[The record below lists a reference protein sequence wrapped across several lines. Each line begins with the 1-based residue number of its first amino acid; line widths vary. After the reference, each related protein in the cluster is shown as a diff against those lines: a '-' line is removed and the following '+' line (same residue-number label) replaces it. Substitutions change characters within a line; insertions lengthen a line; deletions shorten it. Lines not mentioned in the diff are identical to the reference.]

1 MPFPYYYWPL
11 GFGGGYVGGAYMYNN
26 NEYRDNDSERPGG
39 PQMVASFSSDSSNTT
54 LHLIA
59 DRDTTEDL
67 IPIIRNLC
75 SGIKSNSSTSPSS
88 YDTNNNVTKPESAV
102 QFYRASSIAL
112 LLEGYNNTA
121 AFGDDEQAPPTALP
135 EWRDQ
140 DLIRCLN
147 DTIGEAAP
155 LIDAG
160 ARSWAPPSFGLMGLV
175 YLGFCLSGLV

>member
-1 MPFPYYYWPL
+1 MPAVRSVFPTSYKLIPSPQY
-11 GFGGGYVGGAYMYNN
+11 GNK
-26 NEYRDNDSERPGG
+26 DDRPGG
-39 PQMVASFSSDSSNTT
+39 PQMVASFSSESGNTT

-59 DRDTTEDL
+59 DRDTTKDL
-67 IPIIRNLC
+67 IPIIRNKC
-75 SGIKSNSSTSPSS
+75 SGLNSNSSTSPSS
-88 YDTNNNVTKPESAV
+88 YDTNNNATKPESAV

-121 AFGDDEQAPPTALP
+121 AFGDDEQAPPTPLP
-135 EWRDQ
+135 DWRDQ

-160 ARSWAPPSFGLMGLV
+160 ARSSWAPPSVGVVGLV
-175 YLGFCLSGLV
+175 YLGFWVSGLV